1 MEKKIQDFSM
11 DEVMRLAKSP
21 AGKQLIAILQQQNSG
36 QLQQAM
42 TQAKSGD
49 YANASKT
56 VNDMLSS
63 PEAQKL
69 LKELGGK

>member
-21 AGKQLIAILQQQNSG
+21 AGKQLIAMLQQQNNG

-56 VNDMLSS
+56 VSDMLSS

-69 LKELGGK
+69 LKQMGE